1 MLPPA
6 DDRWQDRAMTHHEL
20 EPRTGTAID
29 VFTAERAPVLTLEP
43 GDTVTVR
50 TLSAAGYVERQREP
64 GEDAPT
70 LIDPR
75 RGHCLVGPIAV
86 AGARPGQVLAVRFDA
101 LVPDDWGYTGSGG
114 VDSPVN
120 RALGLADPSTRGP
133 LLWDIDATAGIAR
146 NQLGLGVRT
155 APFLG
160 VVGVPPEPTGEH
172 STIPPRPVGGGNLDC
187 RELVA
192 GATLYLPVTVP
203 DALLHVGDGHAAQGD
218 GEVSGTAVECGMTTT
233 MTLSLLDTAPVA
245 GIHADTPAGRI
256 TFGLDADLN
265 AATAVALDAMVDWIA
280 ALHDITRAQA
290 LAMAS
295 VAVSMRVTQVANR
308 TWGVHALLP
317 HDAILA

>member
-1 MLPPA
+1 VTSHRIA
-6 DDRWQDRAMTHHEL
+6 ASL
-20 EPRTGTAID
+20 ETAVD
-29 VFTAERAPVLTLEP
+29 VLTAERAPVLRVDD

-50 TLSAAGYVERQREP
+50 TLSAAGYTERQSAP
-64 GEDAPT
+64 GADAPT
-70 LIDPR
+70 LVDPR

-86 AGARPGQVLAVRFDA
+86 TGARPGQVLAVRFDA

-114 VDSPVN
+114 VDTPLN
-120 RALGLADPSTRGP
+120 RELGLADPASRGL
-133 LLWDIDATAGIAR
+133 LLWDIDTATGTAR

-160 VVGVPPEPTGEH
+160 VVGLPPEATGEH
-172 STIPPRPVGGGNLDC
+172 STIPPRPLGGGNIDC

-192 GATLYLPVTVP
+192 GSTLFLPVTVP
-203 DALLHVGDGHAAQGD
+203 DALLSVGDGHAAQGD

-233 MTLSLLDTAPVA
+233 MTLALLDEAPVA
-245 GIHADTPAGRI
+245 GIHADTPAGLV
-256 TFGLDADLN
+256 TFGFDADLN
-265 AATAVALDAMVDWIA
+265 VATTTALDRMVDWIA
-280 ALHDITRAQA
+280 GRYGIPRAES

-317 HDAILA
+317 HDAILGPDAG

>member
-1 MLPPA
+1 VTNHRIDTTP
-6 DDRWQDRAMTHHEL
+6 D
-20 EPRTGTAID
+20 TAVD
-29 VFTAERAPVLTLEP
+29 VFTADRPPVLTVVS

-50 TLSAAGYVERQREP
+50 TLNAAGYTERLDAP
-64 GEDAPT
+64 GAEAPT

-75 RGHCLVGPIAV
+75 RGHCLLGPIAV
-86 AGARPGQVLAVRFDA
+86 AGARPGQVLAVHFDD
-101 LVPDDWGYTGSGG
+101 LVPDDWGYTASGG
-114 VDSPVN
+114 VDNELN

-133 LLWDIDATAGIAR
+133 LLWDVDPAAGTAR

-160 VVGVPPEPTGEH
+160 VVGLPPESEGEH
-172 STIPPRPVGGGNLDC
+172 STIPPRAVGGGNIDC

-192 GATLYLPVTVP
+192 GATLHLPVTVP
-203 DALLHVGDGHAAQGD
+203 DALLSVGDGHAAQGD

-233 MTLSLLDTAPVA
+233 MTLTLLDEAPVA

-256 TFGLDADLN
+256 TFGFDADLN
-265 AATAVALDAMVDWIA
+265 AATATALDRMVDWIA
-280 ALHDITRAQA
+280 GLHDITRAEA

-317 HDAILA
+317 HDAIMPASSR

>member
-1 MLPPA
+1 
-6 DDRWQDRAMTHHEL
+6 MTHHHL
-20 EPRTGTAID
+20 DATVDTAID
-29 VFTAERAPVLTLEP
+29 VLTAERRPVLTVAP

-50 TLSAAGYVERQREP
+50 TLSAAGYTERQSAP
-64 GEDAPT
+64 GVEAPT
-70 LIDPR
+70 LVDPR

-86 AGARPGQVLAVRFDA
+86 AGAQPGAVLAVRFDA

-114 VDSPVN
+114 VDTPVN
-120 RALGLADPSTRGP
+120 RALGLTDPAARGP
-133 LLWDIDATAGIAR
+133 LLWDIDPAAGTAV

-160 VVGVPPEPTGEH
+160 VVGLPPEPTGEH
-172 STIPPRPVGGGNLDC
+172 STIPPREAGGGNVDC

-192 GATLYLPVTVP
+192 GSTLYLPVTVP
-203 DALLHVGDGHAAQGD
+203 DALLFVGDGHAAQGD

-233 MTLSLLDTAPVA
+233 MTLSLLDAAPVA
-245 GIHADTPAGRI
+245 GVHADTPAGRV
-256 TFGLDADLN
+256 TLGFDADLN
-265 AATAVALDAMVDWIA
+265 TATTTALDRMVDWIA
-280 ALHDITRAQA
+280 GLHGIGRAEA

-317 HDAILA
+317 HDAILPSGAPR

>member
-1 MLPPA
+1 
-6 DDRWQDRAMTHHEL
+6 MTSHRIDAT
-20 EPRTGTAID
+20 PDTVAD
-29 VFTAERAPVLTLEP
+29 VFDAERAPVLRVEH

-50 TLSAAGYVERQREP
+50 TLSAAGYTERLPAP
-64 GEDAPT
+64 GAEAPT
-70 LIDPR
+70 LIPSR

-86 AGARPGQVLAVRFDA
+86 AGARPGQVLAVHFDE

-114 VDSPVN
+114 VDSPVT
-120 RALGLADPSTRGP
+120 RALGLTEAADRGP
-133 LLWDIDATAGIAR
+133 LLWDIDTAAGTAR

-160 VVGVPPEPTGEH
+160 VVGLPPEPTGEH
-172 STIPPRPVGGGNLDC
+172 STIPPRPVGGGNIDC

-192 GATLYLPVTVP
+192 GSTLYLPVTVP
-203 DALLHVGDGHAAQGD
+203 DALLSVGDGHAAQGD

-233 MTLSLLDTAPVA
+233 MTLSLLDEAPVA
-245 GIHADTPAGRI
+245 GIHADTPAGRV
-256 TFGLDADLN
+256 TFGFDADLN
-265 AATAVALDAMVDWIA
+265 AATMTALDAMVGWIA
-280 ALHDITRAQA
+280 GSYDIGRAEA

-317 HDAILA
+317 HDAIIR

>member
-1 MLPPA
+1 
-6 DDRWQDRAMTHHEL
+6 MTHHRL
-20 EPRTGTAID
+20 EASPTTAVD
-29 VFTAERAPVLTLEP
+29 VFTAERSPVLTTTA
-43 GDTVTVR
+43 GDTVTVH
-50 TLSAAGYVERQREP
+50 TLSAAGYTERQQEP
-64 GEDAPT
+64 GVDVPT

-86 AGARPGQVLAVRFDA
+86 EGARLGQVLAVHFDD

-114 VDSPVN
+114 VDTELN

-133 LLWDIDATAGIAR
+133 LLWDVDVAAGTAR

-160 VVGVPPEPTGEH
+160 VVGLPPEPTGEH
-172 STIPPRPVGGGNLDC
+172 STIPPRPVGGGNIDC

-203 DALLHVGDGHAAQGD
+203 EALLFVGDGHAAQGD

-233 MTLSLLDTAPVA
+233 MTLSLLDTAPVE

-256 TFGLDADLN
+256 TFGFDADLN
-265 AATAVALDAMVDWIA
+265 AATATALDRMVDWIA
-280 ALHDITRAQA
+280 GTHDITRAEA

>member
-1 MLPPA
+1 
-6 DDRWQDRAMTHHEL
+6 MTAHRIDASL
-20 EPRTGTAID
+20 DTAID
-29 VFTAERAPVLTLEP
+29 VFTAERDPVLRVAP
-43 GDTVTVR
+43 GDTVTIR
-50 TLSAAGYVERQREP
+50 TLSAAGYTERQQRAGDHP
-64 GEDAPT
+64 PT
-70 LIDPR
+70 LIDGR

-86 AGARPGQVLAVRFDA
+86 EGARPGQVLAVRFDD

-114 VDSPVN
+114 VDTPVN
-120 RALGLADPSTRGP
+120 RALGLTQERGP
-133 LLWDIDATAGIAR
+133 LLWDIDAGTGVAR

-172 STIPPRPVGGGNLDC
+172 STIPPRPLGGGNIDC

-192 GATLYLPVTVP
+192 GSTLYLPVTVP
-203 DALLHVGDGHAAQGD
+203 DALLFVGDGHAAQGD
-218 GEVSGTAVECGMTTT
+218 GEVSGTAIECGMTTT
-233 MTLSLLDTAPVA
+233 VRLSLLDEAPVD

-256 TFGLDADLN
+256 TFGFDADLN
-265 AATAVALDAMVDWIA
+265 AATTTALDRMVDWIA
-280 ALHDITRAQA
+280 GLHAITRSEA

-317 HDAILA
+317 HDAITA

>member
-1 MLPPA
+1 VTAHRIDASL
-6 DDRWQDRAMTHHEL
+6 D
-20 EPRTGTAID
+20 TAID
-29 VFTAERAPVLTLEP
+29 VFTAERDPVLRVAP
-43 GDTVTVR
+43 GDTATIR
-50 TLSAAGYVERQREP
+50 TLSAAGYTERQQRAGDHP
-64 GEDAPT
+64 PT
-70 LIDPR
+70 LIDGR

-86 AGARPGQVLAVRFDA
+86 ERARPGQVLAVRFDD

-114 VDSPVN
+114 VDTPVN
-120 RALGLADPSTRGP
+120 RALGLTQERGP
-133 LLWDIDATAGIAR
+133 LLWDIDAGTGVAR

-172 STIPPRPVGGGNLDC
+172 STIPPRPLGGGNIDC

-192 GATLYLPVTVP
+192 GSTLYLPVTVP
-203 DALLHVGDGHAAQGD
+203 DALLFVGDGHAAQGD
-218 GEVSGTAVECGMTTT
+218 GEVSGTAIECGMTTT
-233 MTLSLLDTAPVA
+233 VTLSLLDEAPVD

-256 TFGLDADLN
+256 TFGFDADLN
-265 AATAVALDAMVDWIA
+265 AATTTALDRMVDWIA
-280 ALHDITRAQA
+280 GLHAITRSEA

-317 HDAILA
+317 HDAITA

>member
-1 MLPPA
+1 
-6 DDRWQDRAMTHHEL
+6 MTHHHL
-20 EPRTGTAID
+20 DATVDTAID
-29 VFTAERAPVLTLEP
+29 VLTAERRPVLTVAP

-50 TLSAAGYVERQREP
+50 TLSAAGYTEPQSAPGVE
-64 GEDAPT
+64 APT
-70 LIDPR
+70 LVDPR

-86 AGARPGQVLAVRFDA
+86 AGAQPGAVLAVRFDA

-114 VDSPVN
+114 VDTPVN
-120 RALGLADPSTRGP
+120 RALGLTDPAARGP
-133 LLWDIDATAGIAR
+133 LLWDIDPAAGTAV

-160 VVGVPPEPTGEH
+160 VVGLPPEPTGEH
-172 STIPPRPVGGGNLDC
+172 STIPPREAGGGNVDC

-192 GATLYLPVTVP
+192 GSTLYLPVTVP
-203 DALLHVGDGHAAQGD
+203 DALLFVGDGHAAQGD

-233 MTLSLLDTAPVA
+233 MTLSLLDAAPVA
-245 GIHADTPAGRI
+245 GVHADTPAGRV
-256 TFGLDADLN
+256 TLGFDADLN
-265 AATAVALDAMVDWIA
+265 TATTTALDRMVDWIA
-280 ALHDITRAQA
+280 GLHGIGRAEA

-317 HDAILA
+317 HDAILPSDAPR

>member
-1 MLPPA
+1 VTAHRIDASL
-6 DDRWQDRAMTHHEL
+6 D
-20 EPRTGTAID
+20 TAID
-29 VFTAERAPVLTLEP
+29 VFTAERDPVLRVAP
-43 GDTVTVR
+43 GDTVTIR
-50 TLSAAGYVERQREP
+50 TLSAAGYTERQQRAGDHP
-64 GEDAPT
+64 PT
-70 LIDPR
+70 LIDGR

-86 AGARPGQVLAVRFDA
+86 EGARPGQVLAVRFDD

-114 VDSPVN
+114 VDTPVN
-120 RALGLADPSTRGP
+120 RALGLTQERGP
-133 LLWDIDATAGIAR
+133 LLWDIDAGTGVAR

-172 STIPPRPVGGGNLDC
+172 STIPPRPLGGGNIDC

-192 GATLYLPVTVP
+192 GSTLYLPVTVP
-203 DALLHVGDGHAAQGD
+203 DALLFVGDGHAAQGD
-218 GEVSGTAVECGMTTT
+218 GEVSGTAIECGMTTT
-233 MTLSLLDTAPVA
+233 VRLSLLDEAPVD

-256 TFGLDADLN
+256 TFGFDADLN
-265 AATAVALDAMVDWIA
+265 AATTTALDRMVDWIA
-280 ALHDITRAQA
+280 GLHAITRSEA

-317 HDAILA
+317 HDAITA

>member
-1 MLPPA
+1 V
-6 DDRWQDRAMTHHEL
+6 THHHL
-20 EPRTGTAID
+20 DATVDTAID
-29 VFTAERAPVLTLEP
+29 VLTAERRPVLTVEP

-50 TLSAAGYVERQREP
+50 TLSAAGYTERQPGPGRE
-64 GEDAPT
+64 AQT

-86 AGARPGQVLAVRFDA
+86 AGAQPGAVLAVRFDT

-114 VDSPVN
+114 VDTPVN
-120 RALGLADPSTRGP
+120 RALGLTDPASRGP
-133 LLWDIDATAGIAR
+133 LLWDIDPAAGTAV

-160 VVGVPPEPTGEH
+160 VVGLPPESAGEH
-172 STIPPRPVGGGNLDC
+172 STIPPREAGGGNVDC

-192 GATLYLPVTVP
+192 GSTLYVPVTVP
-203 DALLHVGDGHAAQGD
+203 DALLFVGDGHAAQGD

-233 MTLSLLDTAPVA
+233 MTLSLLDAAPVA
-245 GIHADTPAGRI
+245 GVHADTPAGRI
-256 TFGLDADLN
+256 TLGFDQDLN
-265 AATAVALDAMVDWIA
+265 TATAIALDRMVDWIA
-280 ALHDITRAQA
+280 GLHGIGRAEA

-317 HDAILA
+317 HDAILQADAPR

>member
-1 MLPPA
+1 MTSHRIDASLDTAADVFDAGLPP
-6 DDRWQDRAMTHHEL
+6 
-20 EPRTGTAID
+20 
-29 VFTAERAPVLTLEP
+29 VLRVDP

-50 TLSAAGYVERQREP
+50 SLNAAGYTTRLPEP
-64 GEDAPT
+64 GAEVPT
-70 LIDPR
+70 LIPSR

-86 AGARPGQVLAVRFDA
+86 TGARPGQVLAVHFDA

-114 VDSPVN
+114 VDTKVN
-120 RALGLADPSTRGP
+120 RALGLTETRGP
-133 LLWDIDATAGIAR
+133 LLWDIDVAGGTAT

-160 VVGVPPEPTGEH
+160 VVGLPPSSTGEH
-172 STIPPRPVGGGNLDC
+172 STIPPRPVGGGNVDC

-203 DALLHVGDGHAAQGD
+203 DALLSVGDGHAAQGD
-218 GEVSGTAVECGMTTT
+218 GEVSDTAVECGMTTM
-233 MTLSLLDTAPVA
+233 MTLTLLDEAPVD

-256 TFGLDADLN
+256 TFGFDADLN
-265 AATAVALDAMVDWIA
+265 AATTTALDAMVHWIA
-280 ALHDITRAQA
+280 GAFGITRAEA

-317 HDAILA
+317 HDAILR

>member
-1 MLPPA
+1 MPTTHRLESTA
-6 DDRWQDRAMTHHEL
+6 DSAV
-20 EPRTGTAID
+20 D
-29 VFTAERAPVLTLEP
+29 VLTAERRPVLTVAP
-43 GDTVTVR
+43 GDTVTVH
-50 TLSAAGYVERQREP
+50 TLSAAGYTERQPAP
-64 GEDAPT
+64 GVDAPT

-86 AGARPGQVLAVRFDA
+86 TGARPGAVLAVRFDD

-114 VDSPVN
+114 VDTPVN
-120 RALGLADPSTRGP
+120 RALGLTDPASRGP
-133 LLWDIDATAGIAR
+133 LLWDIDPERGVAV

-160 VVGVPPEPTGEH
+160 VVGLPPEPAGEH
-172 STIPPRPVGGGNLDC
+172 STIPPRPLGGGNIDC

-192 GATLYLPVTVP
+192 GSTLYLPVTVP
-203 DALLHVGDGHAAQGD
+203 DALLSVGDGHAAQGD

-233 MTLSLLDTAPVA
+233 MTLTLLDTAPVE
-245 GIHADTPAGRI
+245 GVHADTPAGRI
-256 TFGLDADLN
+256 TFGFDADLN
-265 AATAVALDAMVDWIA
+265 AATATALDRMVDWIV
-280 ALHDITRAQA
+280 ALHGTSRAEA

-317 HDAILA
+317 HDAILTGASLTDARH

>member
-1 MLPPA
+1 VTSHRIDASP
-6 DDRWQDRAMTHHEL
+6 D
-20 EPRTGTAID
+20 TAVD
-29 VFTAERAPVLTLEP
+29 VLTAEREPVLRVED

-50 TLSAAGYVERQREP
+50 TLSAAGYTERLAAP
-64 GEDAPT
+64 GADAPT
-70 LIDPR
+70 LLDPR

-114 VDSPVN
+114 VDTPVN
-120 RALGLADPSTRGP
+120 RALGLVDAASRGP
-133 LLWDIDATAGIAR
+133 LLWDVDADAGTAW

-160 VVGVPPEPTGEH
+160 VVGLPPEPTGEH
-172 STIPPRPVGGGNLDC
+172 STIPPRPLGGGNIDC

-203 DALLHVGDGHAAQGD
+203 DALLSVGDGHAAQGD

-233 MTLSLLDTAPVA
+233 MTLSLLDHAPVE
-245 GIHADTPAGRI
+245 GVHADTPSGRI
-256 TFGLDADLN
+256 TFGFDADLN
-265 AATAVALDAMVDWIA
+265 TATTTALDRMVDWIVG
-280 ALHDITRAQA
+280 LHGITRGQA

-317 HDAILA
+317 HDAILAPDAG

>member
-1 MLPPA
+1 
-6 DDRWQDRAMTHHEL
+6 MTSHRIDAS
-20 EPRTGTAID
+20 PDTAVD
-29 VFTAERAPVLTLEP
+29 VLTAERERVLRVED

-50 TLSAAGYVERQREP
+50 TLSAAGYTERLAAP
-64 GEDAPT
+64 GADAPT
-70 LIDPR
+70 LLDPR

-114 VDSPVN
+114 VDTPVN
-120 RALGLADPSTRGP
+120 RALGLVDAASRGP
-133 LLWDIDATAGIAR
+133 LLWDVDADAGTAW

-160 VVGVPPEPTGEH
+160 VVGLPPEPTGEH
-172 STIPPRPVGGGNLDC
+172 STIPPRPLGGGNIDC

-203 DALLHVGDGHAAQGD
+203 DALLSVGDGHAAQGD

-233 MTLSLLDTAPVA
+233 MTLSLLDHAPVE
-245 GIHADTPAGRI
+245 GVHADTPSGRI
-256 TFGLDADLN
+256 TFGFDADLN
-265 AATAVALDAMVDWIA
+265 TATTTALDRMVDWIVG
-280 ALHDITRAQA
+280 LHGITRGQA

-317 HDAILA
+317 HDAILAPDAG

>member
-1 MLPPA
+1 
-6 DDRWQDRAMTHHEL
+6 MTSHRIDAS
-20 EPRTGTAID
+20 PDTAVD
-29 VFTAERAPVLTLEP
+29 VLTAEREPVLRVED

-50 TLSAAGYVERQREP
+50 TLSAAGYTERLAAP
-64 GEDAPT
+64 GADAPT
-70 LIDPR
+70 LLDPR

-114 VDSPVN
+114 VDTPVA
-120 RALGLADPSTRGP
+120 RALGLVDAASRGP
-133 LLWDIDATAGIAR
+133 LLWDVDADAGTAW

-160 VVGVPPEPTGEH
+160 VVGLPPEPTGEH
-172 STIPPRPVGGGNLDC
+172 STIPPRPLGGGNIDC

-203 DALLHVGDGHAAQGD
+203 DALLSVGDGHAAQGD

-233 MTLSLLDTAPVA
+233 MTLSLLDHAPVE
-245 GIHADTPAGRI
+245 GVHADTPAGHI
-256 TFGLDADLN
+256 TFGFDADLN
-265 AATAVALDAMVDWIA
+265 TATTTALDRMVDWIVG
-280 ALHDITRAQA
+280 LHGITRGQA

-317 HDAILA
+317 HDAILAPDAG

>member
-1 MLPPA
+1 
-6 DDRWQDRAMTHHEL
+6 MTSHRIDASL
-20 EPRTGTAID
+20 DTAID
-29 VFTAERAPVLTLEP
+29 VFTAERDPVLRVED

-50 TLSAAGYVERQREP
+50 TLSAAGYTERPASP
-64 GEDAPT
+64 GADAPT
-70 LIDPR
+70 LLDPR

-86 AGARPGQVLAVRFDA
+86 AGARPGQVLAVRFDE

-114 VDSPVN
+114 VDTVLN
-120 RALGLADPSTRGP
+120 RALGLADPASRGP
-133 LLWDIDATAGIAR
+133 LLWDVDPVAGTAW

-172 STIPPRPVGGGNLDC
+172 STIPPRPIGGGNVDC

-192 GATLYLPVTVP
+192 GATLFLPVTVP
-203 DALLHVGDGHAAQGD
+203 DALLFVGDGHAAQGD

-233 MTLSLLDTAPVA
+233 VTLTLLDDAPVA

-256 TFGLDADLN
+256 TFGFDADLN
-265 AATAVALDAMVDWIA
+265 AATTTALDRMVDWIA
-280 ALHDITRAQA
+280 GLHGTTRAEA

-317 HDAILA
+317 HDAILVRDAG

>member
-1 MLPPA
+1 
-6 DDRWQDRAMTHHEL
+6 MTHHRL
-20 EPRTGTAID
+20 ESSPATAVD
-29 VFTAERAPVLTLEP
+29 VFTAERSPVLTASP
-43 GDTVTVR
+43 GDTVTVH
-50 TLSAAGYVERQREP
+50 TLSAAGYTERQREP
-64 GEDAPT
+64 GVDVPT

-75 RGHCLVGPIAV
+75 RGHCLVGPIALE
-86 AGARPGQVLAVRFDA
+86 GARPGQVLAIHFDD

-114 VDSPVN
+114 VDTELN

-133 LLWDIDATAGIAR
+133 LLWDIDVAGGTAH

-160 VVGVPPEPTGEH
+160 VVGLPPEATGEH
-172 STIPPRPVGGGNLDC
+172 STIPPRPVGGGNIDC

-203 DALLHVGDGHAAQGD
+203 EALLFVGDGHAAQGD

-233 MTLSLLDTAPVA
+233 MTLSLLDAAPVE

-256 TFGLDADLN
+256 TFGFDADLN
-265 AATAVALDAMVDWIA
+265 AATATALDRMVDWIA
-280 ALHDITRAQA
+280 GTHDITRAQA

-317 HDAILA
+317 HDAVLV